1 MKENISISKYH
12 LDSLNASAIT
22 HEAIGARGYKTINDE
37 NELRILGFSAGQ
49 CRVPGLLLP
58 VWTTDGQIG
67 TYVYRPDNPRVVEN
81 RNKTNPDGTHPV
93 KVIKY
98 EIPKGEGVRLDCPPT
113 CQPRLADPSI
123 PLWTTEGQKKADA
136 LASVGLCAIALL
148 GVWNFVGKNE
158 HGGITFLTDWQYIA
172 LNGRDV

>member
-1 MKENISISKYH
+1 MEENISISQRH
-12 LDSLNASAIT
+12 LDSLRASAIND
-22 HEAIGARGYKTINDE
+22 EIIRARGYKTITDE
-37 NELRILGFSAGQ
+37 NELRILGFASGQ

-81 RNKTNPDGTHPV
+81 RNKTNTHPV

-123 PLWTTEGQKKADA
+123 PLWITEGQKKADA
-136 LASVGLCAIALL
+136 LA
-148 GVWNFVGKNE
+148 
-158 HGGITFLTDWQYIA
+158 
-172 LNGRDV
+172 